1 MRCQAMTQCGTV
13 TTGGTVGGV
22 GLLLFV
28 CGVGIVFVGACL
40 LGRWVCHGGGGG
52 GRRGWRG
59 WKGGK
64 VWSWC
69 CWCLCLWVMEEV
81 MDGSG
86 EERGGGGL
94 GMALIALRGD
104 GPIHGMVVW
113 AARMPLELPE
123 VGIPTREG
131 PTPPFPQTPETRDAE
146 KLSHQIFLLPG
157 HFLLLSF
164 IFFHIF
170 FPLPYL

>member
-1 MRCQAMTQCGTV
+1 
-13 TTGGTVGGV
+13 
-22 GLLLFV
+22 
-28 CGVGIVFVGACL
+28 
-40 LGRWVCHGGGGG
+40 
-52 GRRGWRG
+52 
-59 WKGGK
+59 
-64 VWSWC
+64 
-69 CWCLCLWVMEEV
+69 

-131 PTPPFPQTPETRDAE
+131 PTPPFPQTPETRDTE
-146 KLSHQIFLLPG
+146 KLSHQIFYYQVIS
-157 HFLLLSF
+157 FCLSY
-164 IFFHIF
+164 FFSYF